1 MSSGNQGTKGAE
13 GGDNSNDKK
22 EEGSSNSQGAA
33 GGDNPDSKAGGE
45 NQNMEQK
52 EEEKKSALF
61 DAFAVSLGLKDE
73 PKIESLLDTVDF
85 NGIVKYIKDGKAK
98 NIITMAGAGIST
110 SAGIPDFRSPE
121 TGLYDNLQKYNLPE
135 PTAVFSIDYFKE
147 NPEPFFMLAREL
159 WPGVFKPTTCHY
171 FIRMLQEKGLLLR
184 HFTQNIDTLESVAG
198 LDSEVCVEAH
208 GHFRTGHCIQCR
220 AEYTQDWM
228 KERIM
233 KPSIPKCEAEGC
245 DGVVKPDIVFF
256 GENLPFRFLKCMS
269 EDFGKCDLL
278 IIMGTSLLV
287 QPFAS
292 LVNRTKENVPRMYI
306 NLENSCPPK
315 LDPIM
320 TVIFGSGFD
329 FDGENNYRDIFWQG
343 TCDDG
348 CMALAEA
355 LGWGE
360 ELKNLVTTE
369 HAKIDAANPDKGTTS
384 AKNADCTSKK
394 ADATPKKA
402 DTTPKKTENTPK
414 KSETPKTSDKTP
426 PKPEAATPKA
436 TPGSESKKTPPK
448 KGNSNSTK

>member
-1 MSSGNQGTKGAE
+1 
-13 GGDNSNDKK
+13 
-22 EEGSSNSQGAA
+22 
-33 GGDNPDSKAGGE
+33 
-45 NQNMEQK
+45 
-52 EEEKKSALF
+52 
-61 DAFAVSLGLKDE
+61 
-73 PKIESLLDTVDF
+73 
-85 NGIVKYIKDGKAK
+85 
-98 NIITMAGAGIST
+98 
-110 SAGIPDFRSPE
+110 
-121 TGLYDNLQKYNLPE
+121 
-135 PTAVFSIDYFKE
+135 
-147 NPEPFFMLAREL
+147 
-159 WPGVFKPTTCHY
+159 
-171 FIRMLQEKGLLLR
+171 
-184 HFTQNIDTLESVAG
+184 
-198 LDSEVCVEAH
+198 
-208 GHFRTGHCIQCR
+208 
-220 AEYTQDWM
+220 
-228 KERIM
+228 
-233 KPSIPKCEAEGC
+233 
-245 DGVVKPDIVFF
+245 
-256 GENLPFRFLKCMS
+256 
-269 EDFGKCDLL
+269 
-278 IIMGTSLLV
+278 
-287 QPFAS
+287 
-292 LVNRTKENVPRMYI
+292 MYI

>member
-1 MSSGNQGTKGAE
+1 MSSGNQDTKGAE

-33 GGDNPDSKAGGE
+33 GGDNSDSKATE
-45 NQNMEQK
+45 KK

-85 NGIVKYIKDGKAK
+85 NGIIKYIKDGKAK

-198 LDSEVCVEAH
+198 LDPEVCVEAH

-448 KGNSNSTK
+448 KGNGNSTK

>member
-1 MSSGNQGTKGAE
+1 MSSGQDTKGAE

-33 GGDNPDSKAGGE
+33 GGDNPDSKEGGE
-45 NQNMEQK
+45 NKNTEQK

-198 LDSEVCVEAH
+198 LDPEVCVEAH

-245 DGVVKPDIVFF
+245 EGVVKPDIVFF
-256 GENLPFRFLKCMS
+256 GESLPHRFLQCMS

-306 NLENSCPPK
+306 NLENSCPPRK
-315 LDPIM
+315 DKTGPY
-320 TVIFGSGFD
+320 SKA
-329 FDGENNYRDIFWQG
+329 NNRDIFWQG

-384 AKNADCTSKK
+384 TKTADSTPEKTE
-394 ADATPKKA
+394 ATPKKA

-414 KSETPKTSDKTP
+414 KCETPKTSDKTP

-436 TPGSESKKTPPK
+436 TPGSGSKKTPPK
-448 KGNSNSTK
+448 K